1 MRRAGR
7 RHGKSPA
14 EAGLE
19 YCEQSA
25 AGARPLRTHN
35 VDPGVSFP
43 TQSHARKRG
52 IKYRYYILLPCCRLE
67 LNKPG
72 PSAGSLPMRLKLS
85 SQNLFGGASMHPPR
99 SRMQSSST
107 LMSFGSKSNRTS
119 WSLSSPTQK
128 LAAASGSKA
137 VTSYRCPGAR
147 HYPPDIAK
155 FSYPKLR
162 SLDTPA
168 QFVPSTVHSL
178 SHRLRGDAAGST
190 NSFATPLRLPK
201 ASPDVFEPG
210 NARKLRAVCQRPGNA
225 GSHRTASWN
234 RENRTCNQTVI
245 EPALAGL

>member
-1 MRRAGR
+1 MSIPAFRSRRKAM
-7 RHGKSPA
+7 PA
-14 EAGLE
+14 SEASSIGTT
-19 YCEQSA
+19 S
-25 AGARPLRTHN
+25 
-35 VDPGVSFP
+35 
-43 TQSHARKRG
+43 
-52 IKYRYYILLPCCRLE
+52 LLPCCRLE

-147 HYPPDIAK
+147 HYPPDIAR

-168 QFVPSTVHSL
+168 QFVPRTVHSL

-210 NARKLRAVCQRPGNA
+210 NARKLRAVRQRPGNA
-225 GSHRTASWN
+225 GSHRTAL
-234 RENRTCNQTVI
+234 EGF
-245 EPALAGL
+245 EPATRPL